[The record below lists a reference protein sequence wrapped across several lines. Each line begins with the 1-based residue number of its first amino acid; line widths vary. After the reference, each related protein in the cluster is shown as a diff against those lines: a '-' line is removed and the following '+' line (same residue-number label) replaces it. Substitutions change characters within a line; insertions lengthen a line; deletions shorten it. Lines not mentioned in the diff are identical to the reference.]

1 MASTPATV
9 LIDGLID
16 CIAQLIRIAEELLQF
31 ITQEPVPCIEQNDGA
46 EEPEV
51 DAFLSEEA
59 PLPDLADLLDLESIL
74 TPREDE
80 DLLFDVDQAL
90 LEIGELYEKQLDSVN
105 KELRNG

>member
-51 DAFLSEEA
+51 DLIIEKRNIKLVSLSFY
-59 PLPDLADLLDLESIL
+59 PSYRFWL
-74 TPREDE
+74 
-80 DLLFDVDQAL
+80 
-90 LEIGELYEKQLDSVN
+90 
-105 KELRNG
+105 

>member
-1 MASTPATV
+1 MASASASV

-16 CIAQLIRIAEELLQF
+16 CVAQLIQIAEELLKL
-31 ITQEPVPCIEQNDGA
+31 ITQELVPCVEQNDGA

-59 PLPDLADLLDLESIL
+59 SLPDLADLLDLESIL

-80 DLLFDVDQAL
+80 DLLFDVDQGL
-90 LEIGELYEKQLDSVN
+90 LEIGELYEQQLDSVN
-105 KELRNG
+105 NKLRKG